1 MPSKKK
7 DIASMYRYIG
17 RVYPGMCVSGYKN
30 IFNMVHIYIYIYN
43 IRHIYVYIHTTTKY
57 FDVEN

>member
-30 IFNMVHIYIYIYN
+30 IFNMVHIYIYIQYQT
-43 IRHIYVYIHTTTKY
+43 HICIHTYNNKI
-57 FDVEN
+57 F